1 MGNFLG
7 NFWETLIL
15 QEVAMVKKNYK
26 GRCIKLSL
34 TKSKDVLKL
43 YSKIQERC
51 AVLLQEDEE
60 VTEIRCNVPL
70 DGLSVGDYTSDFVC
84 RKKNKDILVR
94 ECVRRCHLTKPMTV
108 KLLDASRNYWLRH
121 GVMDW
126 GIVID
131 EERTV

>member
-51 AVLLQEDEE
+51 AVLLQEDGKI
-60 VTEIRCNVPL
+60 TEIRCNVPL

-84 RKKNKDILVR
+84 VKKNKDILVR

>member
-60 VTEIRCNVPL
+60 VIEIHCNVPL
-70 DGLSVGDYTSDFVC
+70 DGLNVGDYTSDFVC
-84 RKKNKDILVR
+84 VKKNKDILVR

>member
-43 YSKIQERC
+43 YSKIQELC

-70 DGLSVGDYTSDFVC
+70 DGLNVGDYTSDFVC
-84 RKKNKDILVR
+84 VKKNKDILVR

>member
-70 DGLSVGDYTSDFVC
+70 DSLSVGDYTSDFVC
-84 RKKNKDILVR
+84 VKKNKDILVR

>member
-51 AVLLQEDEE
+51 AVLFQEDEKI
-60 VTEIRCNVPL
+60 TEIRCNVPL
-70 DGLSVGDYTSDFVC
+70 DGLSVGDHTSDFVC

>member
-1 MGNFLG
+1 
-7 NFWETLIL
+7 
-15 QEVAMVKKNYK
+15 MVKKNYK

-70 DGLSVGDYTSDFVC
+70 DGLSVGDYTSDFVTLQ
-84 RKKNKDILVR
+84 NQ
-94 ECVRRCHLTKPMTV
+94 
-108 KLLDASRNYWLRH
+108 
-121 GVMDW
+121 
-126 GIVID
+126 
-131 EERTV
+131 

>member
-7 NFWETLIL
+7 NFCETLIL

-70 DGLSVGDYTSDFVC
+70 DGLNVGDYTSDFVC
-84 RKKNKDILVR
+84 VKKNKDILVR

>member
-1 MGNFLG
+1 MG

-15 QEVAMVKKNYK
+15 QEDAMVKKNYK
-26 GRCIKLSL
+26 GRCVKRSFP
-34 TKSKDVLKL
+34 KAKDVLRL
-43 YSKIQERC
+43 YSKIQERY
-51 AVLLQEDEE
+51 AVLLQEDDEI
-60 VTEIRCNVPL
+60 TKIRCNVPL
-70 DGLSVGDYTSDFVC
+70 DGSSVGDYTSDFVC
-84 RKKNKDILVR
+84 VKKNKDILVR

-131 EERTV
+131 EERTL

>member
-34 TKSKDVLKL
+34 TESKDVLKL

-51 AVLLQEDEE
+51 AVLLQEDEKI
-60 VTEIRCNVPL
+60 TEIRCNVPL